1 MSDRGRGAI
10 LHGLALLVL
19 VAGVT
24 WWWRAAPRDD
34 SDPRLLAWRLT
45 AEQLLPET
53 GEQEMTDTVVVPASG
68 DYEKGADL
76 DGGAFQV
83 AVVCAG
89 PDGSRIRVSF
99 GDDESGRGLPCSGTR
114 TPEVFSVGIGSQL
127 RLRVAADEHGP
138 VVFRY
143 TLQRTV
149 SN

>member
-1 MSDRGRGAI
+1 MSERGRGAI
-10 LHGLALLVL
+10 LVVLAALIL
-19 VAGVT
+19 VAGGV

-53 GEQEMTDTVVVPASG
+53 GEQELTDTLVVPASG
-68 DYEKGADL
+68 SYEKSADL

-89 PDGSRIRVSF
+89 PDGSRVRVSF
-99 GDDESGRGLPCSGTR
+99 GDDESGRGLSCSGTR
-114 TPEVFSVGIGSQL
+114 TPEVFSVGVGSQL
-127 RLRVAADEHGP
+127 RLRIVADEHGP

-143 TLQRTV
+143 TVQRAAT
-149 SN
+149 S